1 MGCARTDRLAKSWA
15 GRDNRAGGESGRT
28 AAGTAG
34 QDPAPKGPGP
44 RTRDG
49 KPGASRRVPG
59 SRPAAP
65 PTSDRDPS
73 CGPLLTDHFV
83 GPHRAHRP
91 ANQRGDQQG
100 ARAPAHDPRSYSHR
114 RPPGG
119 CRSLR
124 QRPHEWLDSSPE
136 FHRLPEATH
145 LWDIGRTES
154 PATPD
159 SRGALRSRRQQRP
172 GGAASQPEPGARSP
186 NRRSAALS
194 ALRSGRPGPGARSGC
209 QPHPQAHHRDAPSPG
224 SACCC
229 RRTSAGRC
237 WSPAGSGRTTG

>member
-159 SRGALRSRRQQRP
+159 SRGALRRRRTAKGRVEGRIETLRRQLTKRFGPLPSELDSRLDQATAEQVDLWTDRILD
-172 GGAASQPEPGARSP
+172 ARS
-186 NRRSAALS
+186 LS
-194 ALRSGRPGPGARSGC
+194 ELFAGAS
-209 QPHPQAHHRDAPSPG
+209 
-224 SACCC
+224 
-229 RRTSAGRC
+229 
-237 WSPAGSGRTTG
+237 